1 MQPGTAMTTRIRFV
15 TLLTIAGALAC
26 GAGCTPVA
34 AAPAQSADL
43 GQAEVG
49 QSKRRSAPAEQDA
62 PPELE
67 GVHAE
72 RLALRSDDPHRIAKV
87 VEDVLGLN
95 RRRTPDADVR
105 SVFVEGRTNEL
116 VVVGTDRG
124 IARVRALLSPGLIA
138 DSHTGD
144 EPFADAAAALSPP
157 LTVVGTSEP

>member
-1 MQPGTAMTTRIRFV
+1 MTTRIRFV
-15 TLLTIAGALAC
+15 TLLVIGGALAC
-26 GAGCTPVA
+26 GAGCAPVT
-34 AAPAQSADL
+34 AAPAQSAGG
-43 GQAEVG
+43 GQAAIGESTR
-49 QSKRRSAPAEQDA
+49 QSAPPEQDA

-72 RLALRSDDPHRIAKV
+72 RLTLRSDDPHRIAKV
-87 VEDVLGLN
+87 VEDVLGLH

-105 SVFVEGRTNEL
+105 SVFVESRTNEL

-138 DSHTGD
+138 DPQTGD

-157 LTVVGTSEP
+157 LTAVGSSEP